1 MVVEECWGTAV
12 GFGERRSRQKQQ
24 NQGQRADI
32 RLVFGDGCCWVNVND
47 NDSEFVAKR
56 GCLYSNSG
64 PLEEN
69 QKLGLAGASL

>member
-1 MVVEECWGTAV
+1 MVEECWGTV
-12 GFGERRSRQKQQ
+12 VVFGERRSRQKQQ

-32 RLVFGDGCCWVNVND
+32 RRYLEMVGAGLMVND
-47 NDSEFVAKR
+47 NYAKFVAKR

-64 PLEEN
+64 PLEAN